1 MYTLFDFVT
10 QIKGIEYLIAVS
22 AIGLYI
28 LFWEVLKP
36 RPFKSMV
43 DTAKGDIEQIGQ
55 RGGFAEVLRTAGHVA
70 AAPFIGLAYVVSLP
84 FVFVYAVGNVFLQAM
99 AQAIG
104 AGADLVARTLVLGA
118 HAVARIV
125 HVSPA
130 FSWRPQEAYFLGRK
144 RRQRTGKGPSGKER
158 TDKESSDKGSTD
170 KESTDSEPANKEGD
184 TR

>member
-55 RGGFAEVLRTAGHVA
+55 RGGFADVLRTTGHVA
-70 AAPFIGLAYVVSLP
+70 AAPFIGLAYVVALP
-84 FVFVYAVGNVFLQAM
+84 FVFVYALGNVLLQGT

-104 AGADLVARTLVLGA
+104 AGADLVARALVQGA

-144 RRQRTGKGPSGKER
+144 RRQRTGKEPAGKER
-158 TDKESSDKGSTD
+158 TDKEPVDGKRTG
-170 KESTDSEPANKEGD
+170 KEPATTEGG
-184 TR
+184 TK

>member
-1 MYTLFDFVT
+1 MYTLFDFIT

-36 RPFKSMV
+36 KPFKSMI
-43 DTAKGDIEQIGQ
+43 DTAKGDIEQIGE
-55 RGGFAEVLRTAGHVA
+55 RGGFAGVLRTAGHVA
-70 AAPFIGLAYVVSLP
+70 AAPFIGLAYVVALP
-84 FVFVYAVGNVFLQAM
+84 FVFVYALGNVLLQGT

-104 AGADLVARTLVLGA
+104 ASADLVARTLFQGA

-144 RRQRTGKGPSGKER
+144 RRQRTGKGPAGKER
-158 TDKESSDKGSTD
+158 TDKESTDKERTD
-170 KESTDSEPANKEGD
+170 KESAIKEGD
-184 TR
+184 TK

>member
-1 MYTLFDFVT
+1 MYTLFDFIT
-10 QIKGIEYLIAVS
+10 QVKGAEYLIAVS
-22 AIGLYI
+22 AVGLFI

-36 RPFKSMV
+36 RPFRSMI
-43 DTAKGDIEQIGQ
+43 DAAKGDIEQIGQ

-70 AAPFIGLAYVVSLP
+70 AAPFIGLAYVVALP
-84 FVFVYAVGNVFLQAM
+84 FVFVYAVGHVLLEGT

-125 HVSPA
+125 HVSPS

-144 RRQRTGKGPSGKER
+144 RRQRADKGPEGKER
-158 TDKESSDKGSTD
+158 TDKEPADKERTD
-170 KESTDSEPANKEGD
+170 KEPSAKEGGD
-184 TR
+184 K